1 MSIVCAVDFSD
12 HSAEAV
18 AVAGALAASLRE
30 PLSLVHA
37 MAPFGPVTQLPSIQA
52 TLLKGIHDLLG
63 READRLRQNGVT
75 ANVKL
80 LEGTPDEAVVA
91 HAKSVN
97 ARVVVVSALGYRS
110 HGWGVGS
117 VADRIAQT
125 SPIPV
130 LIVRRP
136 EVFQAWTRKEQPLR
150 VMLGA
155 DFSQTYDA
163 AIQWVRQLRQI
174 GPCDVLVTYV
184 FWKSEER
191 QHRGIRGPSD
201 VEPIEA
207 ETEQKLVRDL
217 AVRVGELPGDGA
229 LEFHIRGGTG
239 LISDQLVQLADE
251 NRADLVVVGTHQR
264 GAIGRWWYGSVSQGV
279 LHAAKMSVAC
289 VPATVLGDTR

>member
-12 HSAEAV
+12 HSADAV

-52 TLLKGIHDLLG
+52 TLLKGINDLLG
-63 READRLRQNGVT
+63 QEADRLRQIGVT
-75 ANVKL
+75 AKAEL
-80 LEGTPDEAVVA
+80 LEGTPDEVVVA
-91 HAKSVN
+91 HAKALN

-136 EVFQAWTRKEQPLR
+136 EVFQTWTRKERPLR

-155 DFSQTYDA
+155 DFSATYDA
-163 AIQWVRQLRQI
+163 AIQWLHQLRQI
-174 GPCDVLVTYV
+174 APCDVLVTHV
-184 FWKSEER
+184 SWKSEER
-191 QHRGIRGPSD
+191 QRRGVREPSA
-201 VEPIEA
+201 VEPIDP
-207 ETEQKLVRDL
+207 ETELALIRDL
-217 AVRVGELPGDGA
+217 AARVGELPGDGS
-229 LEFHIRGGTG
+229 LKFEIRAGTG
-239 LISDQLVQLADE
+239 LIADQLVQLADE
-251 NRADLVVVGTHQR
+251 SRADLVVVGTHQR
-264 GAIGRWWYGSVSQGV
+264 GVIGRWWYGSVSQGV
-279 LHAAKMSVAC
+279 LHAASMSVAC
-289 VPATVLGDTR
+289 VPAAILGEKK